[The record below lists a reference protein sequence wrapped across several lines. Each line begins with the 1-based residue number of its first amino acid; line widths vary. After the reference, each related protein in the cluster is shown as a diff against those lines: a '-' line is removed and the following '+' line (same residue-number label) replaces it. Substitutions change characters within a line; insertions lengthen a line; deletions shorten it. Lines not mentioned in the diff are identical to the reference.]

1 MARSPLP
8 ALTAPALRPVTA
20 LRSPRPQTAP
30 PCFWGAAGGNCN
42 PLFPKFKESKA
53 GQGGLQRL
61 VAVAFHY
68 IAAFMAKQGVIFLM
82 LQKLSGVD
90 FFPLSINSAW
100 GFSWEEV
107 STSQGRR
114 QPSLDLQER
123 THDPLPRNRQGS
135 AGLHI
140 QIHPHSPGDKLL
152 PPHGEGQGGGKS
164 WRPYLRN
171 WRRGRRKGSRIFWQD
186 KFGGRGG

>member
-8 ALTAPALRPVTA
+8 ALTALH
-20 LRSPRPQTAP
+20 SPRPQTAP
-30 PCFWGAAGGNCN
+30 PCFWGADGDNCN
-42 PLFPKFKESKA
+42 PLFPRFKESKA
-53 GQGGLQRL
+53 GQGELQRL

-82 LQKLSGVD
+82 LQKLSGVE
-90 FFPLSINSAW
+90 FFPLPVNSTW

-123 THDPLPRNRQGS
+123 THDPLPRSQQGS

-140 QIHPHSPGDKLL
+140 QIHPHGPGDDKLL

-171 WRRGRRKGSRIFWQD
+171 RRRGRRKGSRIFWQD